1 MAGEYK
7 RLKTKDIIKRALK
20 HPDLFSEGEIQYFQ
34 LMKQLRKDQKK
45 NKAPKSD
52 YLK

>member
-1 MAGEYK
+1 MDKSYK
-7 RLKTKDIIKRALK
+7 PLKTKDIIKRALK

-34 LMKQLRKDQKK
+34 LMKQLRKQQKK
-45 NKAPKSD
+45 NQAPKSD